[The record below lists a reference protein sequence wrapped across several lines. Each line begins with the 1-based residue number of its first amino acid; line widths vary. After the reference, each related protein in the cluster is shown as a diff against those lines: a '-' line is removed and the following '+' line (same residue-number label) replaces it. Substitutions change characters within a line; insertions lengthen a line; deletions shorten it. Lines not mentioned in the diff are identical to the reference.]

1 MGRAT
6 MIYAARRVHWG
17 GLLLLALLIPAL
29 AIAAPRYVASRKQR
43 TFHVVTCPWAQR
55 IEKRNAIYYASR
67 EDAIRDG
74 RRPCK
79 ECEP

>member
-1 MGRAT
+1 M
-6 MIYAARRVHWG
+6 MIELRRIFPVVS
-17 GLLLLALLIPAL
+17 LLVLLSLPAL
-29 AIAAPRYVASRKQR
+29 AAPRYVASRKQKA
-43 TFHVVTCPWAQR
+43 FHVVTCPWAQR
-55 IEKRNAIYYASR
+55 IEKRNAVYYASR

>member
-1 MGRAT
+1 
-6 MIYAARRVHWG
+6 MISPRRLLLFPIV
-17 GLLLLALLIPAL
+17 LLLALLIPAL
-29 AIAAPRYVASRKQR
+29 ALAAPRYIASRKQKA
-43 TFHVVTCPWAQR
+43 FHVVTCPWAQR
-55 IEKRNAIYYASR
+55 IEKRNAVYYASR